1 MIRKIVL
8 VHLQLMMHLRY
19 TNMRFNDYQFYEPKL
34 EYMHP
39 KREYVDKGDT
49 IKINKLEKQYNLAKL
64 RNDKITM
71 RNLSEQ
77 ITILKDRISF
87 DSRYY

>member
-1 MIRKIVL
+1 
-8 VHLQLMMHLRY
+8 
-19 TNMRFNDYQFYEPKL
+19 MRFNDYQFYEPKL

-39 KREYVDKGDT
+39 KRAYIDKEDT

-77 ITILKDRISF
+77 ITLLKDRISF
-87 DSRYY
+87 DSRYN